1 MDWFTWSNGRKN
13 YSIDFIIITHKLID
27 YLNIAPVCN
36 SFNDISDCLLFIFSF
51 IFFIFNKKKKKK
63 KKKHFL
69 MVLLRRLLVRKLN
82 GLVEFVRI
90 NMKKFSLIINS

>member
-51 IFFIFNKKKKKK
+51 KKKKKK

>member
-1 MDWFTWSNGRKN
+1 MDWFTWSNGRRN
-13 YSIDFIIITHKLID
+13 YCIDFIIITHKLID

-51 IFFIFNKKKKKK
+51 KKKKKK
-63 KKKHFL
+63 KTFPDGLTTPPPGK
-69 MVLLRRLLVRKLN
+69 KLN

-90 NMKKFSLIINS
+90 NMKQFSLIINS

>member
-36 SFNDISDCLLFIFSF
+36 SFNDISDCLLFIFSC
-51 IFFIFNKKKKKK
+51 KKKKKK
-63 KKKHFL
+63 KKKIF
-69 MVLLRRLLVRKLN
+69 
-82 GLVEFVRI
+82 
-90 NMKKFSLIINS
+90 